1 MQAPSAVVMER
12 AETLQ
17 ELWNGFNAHRVAF
30 LDLQKMEVA
39 VSCGLTAVGRSACLA
54 GDLHLVPGQFGA
66 SLAGKL
72 PPMPRRHAVSC
83 PQPPPLVDIRRHKCA
98 CAGEERMS
106 VCENVNR
113 E

>member
-1 MQAPSAVVMER
+1 MER

-66 SLAGKL
+66 SSQASSLPCPAGML
-72 PPMPRRHAVSC
+72 YHARNPSIGRH
-83 PQPPPLVDIRRHKCA
+83 
-98 CAGEERMS
+98 
-106 VCENVNR
+106 
-113 E
+113 